1 MADLRPTSPA
11 RNADRDSTVAG
22 TRPPTPK
29 EKNGDLNEKTSA
41 RVMTRTSTLT
51 DSQTVD
57 GNNTVA
63 TATEADSRLL
73 AGRRLALVH
82 IGFLTSILLVALDQ
96 TIVATALPKLA
107 SEFQALDQLTWVVS
121 AYFLTQAGLMLTFG
135 QILTIASNK
144 WVYLVCIVLFELGSL
159 ICGVAPSMNVLIF
172 GRAFQGVGASGI
184 FISIL
189 TILSQVTRLE
199 QRPLLFGSFGGVFA
213 LASVVGPLLGGVFTD
228 RVSWRWCFYINL
240 PFGAI
245 SVLAVLV
252 FLPSNPPPP
261 NKLYEGK
268 TQIQKWL
275 LMDWVGAVLSVGMI
289 TSLLIALQSGGVT
302 REWNDRVII
311 ALFVTFAV
319 LFGLF
324 IGWEYYKK
332 EHAMMPL
339 FLFKRRTQV
348 GAGLATFMMM
358 IAFLAASYYLPLFYQ
373 AGKNRTAQ
381 DSGIDIIPFMLAA
394 VLASFASGAI
404 VNGTGHY
411 LTYMLVGPAV
421 GAIGAGLLFTIDENT
436 PSARLIGYQII
447 FGVGLGV
454 AFQLPVMAI
463 QAEYAKK
470 PELIPQASSLLTFFQ
485 LLGGVIGI
493 AIAGTI
499 FNNQLVKELGAYAG
513 QIPPDILKAVKQSVT
528 VIFQLPQELQAPVV
542 HAYVKA
548 LDYVFIF
555 CVPVAVLASVFSV
568 LVKNWNMKERGAN
581 MNAV

>member
-11 RNADRDSTVAG
+11 RNVDRDSTVAG

-29 EKNGDLNEKTSA
+29 EKSGDINEKGSA

-51 DSQTVD
+51 DSATVD
-57 GNNTVA
+57 GNAVEAAANN
-63 TATEADSRLL
+63 ADSRLL
-73 AGRRLALVH
+73 SGRRLALVH

-135 QILTIASNK
+135 QILTIAPNK
-144 WVYLVCIVLFELGSL
+144 WVYLTCIILFEIGSL
-159 ICGVAPSMNVLIF
+159 ICGVAPNMNVLIF

-189 TILSQVTRLE
+189 TLLSQVTRLE

-213 LASVVGPLLGGVFTD
+213 LASVIGPLLGGVFTD
-228 RVSWRWCFYINL
+228 RVTWRWCFYINL

-245 SVLAVLV
+245 SVLAVLL
-252 FLPSNPPPP
+252 FLPSHPPPE
-261 NKLYEGK
+261 NKLYVGK
-268 TQIQKWL
+268 TMAQKWL
-275 LMDWVGAVLSVGMI
+275 LMDWVGSVLSVGMI
-289 TSLLIALQSGGVT
+289 TSLLLPLQWGGVS
-302 REWNDRVII
+302 REWNDRVVI

-324 IGWEYYKK
+324 IGWEWYKK

-348 GAGLATFMMM
+348 GAGLATFFMM
-358 IAFLAASYYLPLFYQ
+358 IAFLAASYYLPFFYQ
-373 AGKNRTAQ
+373 AKGRSAQ
-381 DSGIDIIPFMLAA
+381 QSGIDIIPYMLGA
-394 VLASFASGAI
+394 VIASFASGGI

-411 LTYMLVGPAV
+411 LAYLLVGPVIGAV
-421 GAIGAGLLFTIDENT
+421 GAGLLFTIDEFTSN
-436 PSARLIGYQII
+436 ARLIGYQII
-447 FGVGLGV
+447 FGVGLGM

-499 FNNQLVKELGAYAG
+499 FNNQLVKELGAYAD
-513 QIPPDILKAVKQSVT
+513 QIPPDVLKAVKQSVT
-528 VIFQLPQELQAPVV
+528 VIFQLPEALQGPVV
-542 HAYVKA
+542 HAYVKS

-555 CVPVAVLASVFSV
+555 CVPVAALTTVFA
-568 LVKNWNMKERGAN
+568 LLIKNWNMKERGAN